1 MGNIKTK
8 IGKLH
13 IENGYRD
20 LSFSCFM
27 TLLPLTKGEVP
38 YRLNV
43 DFELIALSS
52 VAGMALQAYALGKL

>member
-1 MGNIKTK
+1 
-8 IGKLH
+8 
-13 IENGYRD
+13 
-20 LSFSCFM
+20 M

-52 VAGMALQAYALGKL
+52 VADMALQAYALGKM